1 MRLSFSRIASWLG
14 GFALTFGAVQV
25 AGNELLHLQ
34 DSNLQF
40 STLPYSAGESFLSF
54 ATERPAFTAGLSP
67 KVLAELPGHTPAPL
81 QMRLS
86 GAQAAPAPGQGGNLL
101 GPAFDLQAPGFDY
114 LTLSLYDRDDQDEPG
129 HSVQFSGAWAYAFR
143 LGEASWMLDG
153 GLDWA
158 GAEGDREQGL
168 SFSPQLSFDA
178 GDYFFAQG
186 RQLFLGI
193 QYLQQSGGY
202 SELDDVRGN
211 ASREQRAVNGTLKY
225 HF

>member
-67 KVLAELPGHTPAPL
+67 KALAELPGHTPAPL

-86 GAQAAPAPGQGGNLL
+86 GAQAAPAPGQGG
-101 GPAFDLQAPGFDY
+101 PASQ
-114 LTLSLYDRDDQDEPG
+114 
-129 HSVQFSGAWAYAFR
+129 
-143 LGEASWMLDG
+143 
-153 GLDWA
+153 A
-158 GAEGDREQGL
+158 GAIRPAAGAAARCG
-168 SFSPQLSFDA
+168 SSPAA
-178 GDYFFAQG
+178 GCRPLPAAWG
-186 RQLFLGI
+186 R
-193 QYLQQSGGY
+193 
-202 SELDDVRGN
+202 
-211 ASREQRAVNGTLKY
+211 
-225 HF
+225 

>member
-1 MRLSFSRIASWLG
+1 MRLSLSRIASWLG
-14 GFALTFGAVQV
+14 GFALTFGAAQV
-25 AGNELLHLQ
+25 AGSELLHLQ
-34 DSNLQF
+34 DDNLQF
-40 STLPYSAGESFLSF
+40 ATLPYSAGESFLSF

-67 KVLAELPGHTPAPL
+67 KALADLPGHTPAPL
-81 QMRLS
+81 RLRIA
-86 GAQAAPAPGQGGNLL
+86 GAQATPGQGTNLL

-143 LGEASWMLDG
+143 LGDASWLLDG

-158 GAEGDREQGL
+158 GAEGEREQGL

-202 SELDDVRGN
+202 SEPDEVRGN
-211 ASREQRAVNGTLKY
+211 ASRDQRAVNTTLKY

>member
-1 MRLSFSRIASWLG
+1 MRLSLSRIASWLG

-25 AGNELLHLQ
+25 AGNELLQLQ
-34 DSNLQF
+34 DGNLQF
-40 STLPYSAGESFLSF
+40 ATLPYSAGELPQLRRRAPGFHRRPL
-54 ATERPAFTAGLSP
+54 AQGPGRPARP
-67 KVLAELPGHTPAPL
+67 HPAPL
-81 QMRLS
+81 RMRIA
-86 GAQAAPAPGQGGNLL
+86 GAHATPPRAGGNLL

-143 LGEASWMLDG
+143 LGDASWLLDG

-158 GAEGDREQGL
+158 GAEGEREQGL

-211 ASREQRAVNGTLKY
+211 ASRDQRAVNTTLKY